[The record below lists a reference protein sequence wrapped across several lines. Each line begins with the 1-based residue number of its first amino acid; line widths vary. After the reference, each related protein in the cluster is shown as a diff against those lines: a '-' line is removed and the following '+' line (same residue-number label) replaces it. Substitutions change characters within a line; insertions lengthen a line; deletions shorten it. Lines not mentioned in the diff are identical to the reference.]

1 MQEMM
6 KEWQNRL
13 GLQDWRIKLNVDCAP
28 HQMADEGCE
37 GCSTFEESTKTARI
51 DILDPKYYGDRV
63 VPFDREK
70 TLVHELMHLK
80 LCLLDT
86 NDNDLQSR
94 LVHQTI
100 DDMARALVDAKR
112 CGTNATTEVKNG
124 E

>member
-1 MQEMM
+1 
-6 KEWQNRL
+6 
-13 GLQDWRIKLNVDCAP
+13 
-28 HQMADEGCE
+28 MADEGCE